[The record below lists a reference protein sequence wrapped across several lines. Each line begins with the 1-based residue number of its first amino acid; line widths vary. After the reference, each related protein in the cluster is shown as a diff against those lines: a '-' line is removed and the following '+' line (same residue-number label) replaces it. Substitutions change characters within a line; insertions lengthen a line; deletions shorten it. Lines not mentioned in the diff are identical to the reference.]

1 MKTLTHRTTA
11 TLLLACCAATAEAGM
26 DKATMAIEH
35 IDYSNGHGQRNV
47 ASLET
52 VGSFGATTLVL
63 GAAAGRRDYGNDVAF
78 SASRLQA
85 TVYHDWNQKIST
97 RTLVGLSTDDPVF
110 ANREVAHDLNFKVI
124 PNTVLT
130 AGGRYSKYYDGV
142 HVTALSA
149 GASYY
154 FSRTTV
160 TYRYTDYRLSSGRDS
175 HGNLLSLRVKDAA
188 GGGSTQLWLGKG
200 TSVHW
205 DDGLPELRDGE
216 VKSATI
222 RRVQP
227 LTQKV
232 SLDLSMGKT
241 WYETPIAKFEGLS
254 ARIGVMLS
262 W

>member
-63 GAAAGRRDYGNDVAF
+63 SAAAGKRNYGNDVDF
-78 SASRLQA
+78 SGSRFHA
-85 TVYHDWNQKIST
+85 TAYHDWHPKLST
-97 RTLVGLSTDDPVF
+97 RTSAMLSTNDPVF
-110 ANREVAHDLNFKVI
+110 ANRDIAHDFNLKII

-130 AGGRYSKYYDGV
+130 AGGRYSEYYGGV
-142 HVTALSA
+142 HATAWSA

-154 FSRTTV
+154 VSRMSV
-160 TYRYTDYRLSSGRDS
+160 TYRYTGYHLSSGGNG
-175 HGNLLSLRVKDAA
+175 HGNLLSFRLKDAT
-188 GGGSTQLWLGKG
+188 GDGSTQLWLGKG
-200 TSVHW
+200 TSIHAYEW
-205 DDGLPELRDGE
+205 LSELQDGE
-216 VKSATI
+216 ARSASI

-227 LTQKV
+227 LTKKV
-232 SLDLSMGKT
+232 SLDLSVGKT
-241 WYETPIAKFEGLS
+241 WYETPTTKFNGMS
-254 ARIGVMLS
+254 ARIGVAYS